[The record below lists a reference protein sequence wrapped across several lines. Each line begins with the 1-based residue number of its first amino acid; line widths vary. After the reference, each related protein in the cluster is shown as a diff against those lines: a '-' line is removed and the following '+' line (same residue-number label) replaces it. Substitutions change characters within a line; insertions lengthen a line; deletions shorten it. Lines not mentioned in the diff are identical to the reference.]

1 MIKQP
6 RQHSEKHLRYIR
18 GLPCVVCGNP
28 TSTEAAHIRFSS
40 IQFNKRQVGIG
51 EKPDDRW
58 TVPLCGEHHRT
69 QHQENERAFWAAHRI
84 NPLSVADEL
93 WSATGDH
100 ERGEQI
106 VLRASRAVAE

>member
-1 MIKQP
+1 MIRQP

-18 GLPCVVCGNP
+18 RLPCVICGDP
-28 TSTEAAHIRFSS
+28 TTTEAAHVRFSS
-40 IQFNKRQVGIG
+40 IQFGKRQVGVG
-51 EKPDDRW
+51 EKPDDKW
-58 TVPLCGEHHRT
+58 VVPLCGAHHRT